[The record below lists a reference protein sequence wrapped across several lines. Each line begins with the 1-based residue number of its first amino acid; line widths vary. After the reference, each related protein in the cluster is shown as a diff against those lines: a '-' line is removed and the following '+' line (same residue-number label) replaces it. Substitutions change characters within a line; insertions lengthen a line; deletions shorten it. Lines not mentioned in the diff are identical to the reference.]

1 MSHEE
6 VRELLAIPATGL
18 ATSAVLAHESDPVAI
33 FGFFGPALL
42 LALIVIGAVIWDR
55 RRHGGRDDRDDGVA
69 RPDGHRTAGDAG
81 RRLRPPA
88 G

>member
-18 ATSAVLAHESDPVAI
+18 GTGAVLAHDSDPVAI

-55 RRHGGRDDRDDGVA
+55 RRHGGRDDGVA
-69 RPDGHRTAGDAG
+69 RPDGHRTAGDDG